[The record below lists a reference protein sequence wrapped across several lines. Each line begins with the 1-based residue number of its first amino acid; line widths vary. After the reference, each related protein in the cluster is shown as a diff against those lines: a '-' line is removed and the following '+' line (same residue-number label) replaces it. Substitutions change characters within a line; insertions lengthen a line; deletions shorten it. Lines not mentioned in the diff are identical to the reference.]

1 MLSRNIFWKGSRKS
15 RGSADTEEQHG
26 TVMGQDG
33 IYGLC
38 DKVIKKEDLEEQG
51 ARSAGISS

>member
-15 RGSADTEEQHG
+15 RGSAGTKEQHG
-26 TVMGQDG
+26 TVMDQDG
-33 IYGLC
+33 IYGLR

-51 ARSAGISS
+51 SGSAGISS